1 MDSNALSP
9 REQEIA
15 LLVMTGASNKEIARE
30 LALSIK
36 TVKNV
41 LTKVFVKTNT
51 RSRSELAVQLV
62 RSDYE
67 RANIVPVGTPLCL
80 HCPLALRSSSKQW
93 NKIANRGAT
102 FALDHSKQSGESS

>member
-1 MDSNALSP
+1 MDANGLSS
-9 REQEIA
+9 REREIA
-15 LLVMTGASNKEIARE
+15 LLVSTGASNKEIARE

-67 RANIVPVGTPLCL
+67 RSSVVPIRSPLCL
-80 HCPLALRSSSKQW
+80 HCPLASRASSSGRNNFS
-93 NKIANRGAT
+93 NKYTARA
-102 FALDHSKQSGESS
+102 K